1 MDLLAAIPVLGKILD
16 KVLPD
21 PAARDAAKLQLVQL
35 AQNGELEVIRGQ
47 VAINV
52 AEAANPSLFVSGWR
66 PAVGWICAA
75 AFGYSVLLLPLL
87 SWLSV
92 IWGWQVPPSIDTG
105 EIVMLLIGMLGLGT
119 MRTAEKIQG
128 VARR

>member
-16 KVLPD
+16 KVIPD

-105 EIVMLLIGMLGLGT
+105 EIVMLLIGMLGLGG
-119 MRTAEKIQG
+119 MRTAEKING